1 MGNASLTAM
10 MPDTALLRVFVVGHC
25 DIRLE
30 AGDVNCEE
38 RFFAYLNS
46 MGQSAIQSRHSKRR

>member
-1 MGNASLTAM
+1 MGNVSLTAM

-30 AGDVNCEE
+30 AWDVKCEE
-38 RFFAYLNS
+38 CFFLSTWIVWGN
-46 MGQSAIQSRHSKRR
+46 